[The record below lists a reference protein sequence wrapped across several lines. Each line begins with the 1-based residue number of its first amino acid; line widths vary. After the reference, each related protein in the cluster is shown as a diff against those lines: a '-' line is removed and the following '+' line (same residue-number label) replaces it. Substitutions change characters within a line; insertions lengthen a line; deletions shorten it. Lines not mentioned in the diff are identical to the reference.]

1 MLEVDAA
8 EFSGAL
14 HQRHKQIGIVVGDDS
29 FKDRGGAFKAH
40 AGVNAGLGQGRQ
52 FAALIAVVLHEDEV
66 PDFDE
71 AAAVAR
77 EFAFRCGKAVAEI
90 RRGGAHVVMN
100 FAAWATRAGI
110 AHGPEI
116 LFQPGNGHDA
126 LGGNVLLEPELLGLF
141 IEMIVNAARNNNAR
155 CHVIRCKVALFSTSV
170 TVDVPLEYRQ
180 AIGHV
185 AWQTC
190 YLEANVTWL

>member
-1 MLEVDAA
+1 LLEVDAA

-29 FKDRGGAFKAH
+29 LKDRGGAFKAH

-100 FAAWATRAGI
+100 FAAWAARTGI

-116 LFQPGNGHDA
+116 FFQAGDGDDSVCWNP
-126 LGGNVLLEPELLGLF
+126 LLEPETLGFF
-141 IEMIVNAARNNNAR
+141 IDTEMVARDLRASEDGDIQL
-155 CHVIRCKVALFSTSV
+155 VF
-170 TVDVPLEYRQ
+170 VDAKPFR
-180 AIGHV
+180 
-185 AWQTC
+185 
-190 YLEANVTWL
+190 